1 MDTFTIVKFITAGQ
15 LTVSPDIITLE
26 SKFVD
31 DLGADSLD
39 MVALSIACRDEIGVT
54 LPDKLMYKMTTVGD
68 VIRYIDEHKR

>member
-1 MDTFTIVKFITAGQ
+1 MDTFTIVKFITAEQ